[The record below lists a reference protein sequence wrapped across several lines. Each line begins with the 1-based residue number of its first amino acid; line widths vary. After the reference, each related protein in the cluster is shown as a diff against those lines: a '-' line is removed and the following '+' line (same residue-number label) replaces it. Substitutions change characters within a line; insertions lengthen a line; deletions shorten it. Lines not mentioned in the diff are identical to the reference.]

1 MNQPMVVI
9 VDDVQVKTAMDAAE
23 AHLRAR
29 GCRIGRYPT
38 MDALAADGATL
49 AQADVLV
56 VSSNYRCTREIM
68 AAAKNLRAVIFP
80 ASGTETMDFAAARE
94 LGIVVGHG
102 AFPENSESMA
112 ESTLLLVLA
121 SLYDLHRSEWLLR
134 NKQPRPATLYA
145 HMLKGRTVGLVGF
158 GRIGQAI
165 ASRLQN
171 WNAHILAYSP
181 HIGSKTLPADVR
193 ASDLDDL
200 LRQSDVVCIVCALNE
215 QTRGMIDA
223 RRLQLMKRTAI
234 LVNTSRG
241 AIVDEPALHEALKE
255 KRIAKAALDTFVVE
269 PLPHD
274 SPLRTLENVVLT
286 PHIVGHTLDA
296 TEAGDRN
303 LIEGIERVLRGEPPP
318 YVRNPEVIAAWRARW
333 SASN

>member
-1 MNQPMVVI
+1 MEKPTVVL

-23 AHLRAR
+23 AHMRAR
-29 GCRIGRYPT
+29 GSRVARYPN
-38 MDALAADGATL
+38 MDALAADRATL

-68 AAAKNLRAVIFP
+68 AGAKNLRAVIFP
-80 ASGTETMDFAAARE
+80 ESGTETMDFAAARE

-112 ESTLLLVLA
+112 EATVMLILV

-134 NKQPRPATLYA
+134 NKQPRPGTLYA
-145 HMLKGRTVGLVGF
+145 HMLKGRTIGLVGF

-165 ASRLQN
+165 AARLQN
-171 WNAHILAYSP
+171 WNVHILAYSP
-181 HIGSKTLPADVR
+181 RIGEKALFPGVRPAG
-193 ASDLDDL
+193 LDDL
-200 LRQSDVVCIVCALNE
+200 LRQSDVVCIVCALNDE
-215 QTRGMIDA
+215 TRGMIDA
-223 RRLQLMKRTAI
+223 RRLRLMKPTAI

-241 AIVDEPALHEALKE
+241 AIVDETALYEALKE

-274 SPLRTLENVVLT
+274 SPLRTLDNVVLT

-296 TEAGDRN
+296 IEAGHRN
-303 LIEGIERVLRGEPPP
+303 LIEGIERALRGEPPP
-318 YVRNPEVIAAWRARW
+318 YVRNPEVLPAWRSRW
-333 SASN
+333 SAVK